1 MEREMLLADE
11 AMSALIDYMK
21 RETVFEG
28 TATELCERLGLK
40 IGANNL
46 SSKLAKYENSLR
58 HFGVEYTKEKR
69 KNQKILTVKY
79 IEKTPRY
86 DETMI
91 SQHGVNIEKSA

>member
-1 MEREMLLADE
+1 MLLADE
-11 AMSALIDYMK
+11 TMSALIDFMK
-21 RETVFEG
+21 REMVFEG

-58 HFGVEYTKEKR
+58 NLGIEYTKERR
-69 KNQKILTVKY
+69 KTQRLLTLMY
-79 IEKTPRY
+79 TPKTSGD

-91 SQHGVNIEKSA
+91 SQYEVTMVKSA